1 MRLLALVCTLAVSLE
16 AAAHEAEAVREYLAG
31 LGRFGMNVSVLVA
44 RNGKPVLRESTILPV
59 ETSYYV
65 ASVTKTFTAT
75 AIGRLRQQGKLA
87 LDDPITRFLK
97 DVPDD
102 KRAITIAQ
110 LLRHTSGIGH
120 LYSADSAR
128 TREEAVRAVLA
139 TQLVSEPGAE
149 EHYSSDGYVLLAAI
163 VEIASG
169 ERYDRFLA
177 REVFR
182 PAGLRTSAFV
192 GVCPKKIAHTVA
204 PGRAGSPCELPPFL
218 ARRGPT
224 GVIANVDDLFRWADA
239 AVRRRVFGGQFDGW
253 QTPGALIGHSGD
265 DDVIGHSAMV
275 FHDTATDRTIVVA
288 TNAGQFAGQTVAHV
302 VAQRV
307 LKLLDGA
314 PLVHASLPVPVT
326 GKDQHLVEDQPAI
339 DTLLGGPV
347 AGAADHNRLAAALV
361 EMLRE
366 GRTADLDASLG
377 AKHADYVRRWW
388 TRLAPRAA
396 TVLGTAPAWWST
408 EGGTATF
415 LRLDQ
420 PNGTRIARMEW
431 SADGTF
437 RALGGAAI
445 PAPVVLLVRGEE
457 AFDPANG
464 SIVRIMR

>member
-1 MRLLALVCTLAVSLE
+1 LLALICTLVFSLE
-16 AAAHEAEAVREYLAG
+16 TNARESVREYLAE
-31 LGRFGMNVSVLVA
+31 LARFGMNVSVLVA
-44 RNGKPVLRESTILPV
+44 RNGKPILRESTILPI

-75 AIGRLRQQGKLA
+75 AIGRLGRQGKLA
-87 LDDPITRFLK
+87 LNDPITRFLK
-97 DVPDD
+97 NVPED

-110 LLRHTSGIGH
+110 LIHHTSGIGH

-128 TREEAVRAVLA
+128 TRDEAVRAVLA
-139 TQLVSEPGAE
+139 TKLVSEPGAE

-169 ERYDRFLA
+169 KTYDRFIA

-182 PAGLRTSAFV
+182 PAGLRRVAFV
-192 GVCPKKIAHTVA
+192 GACPKGIARTVA
-204 PGRAGSPCELPPFL
+204 PGLEGSPCELPPIL

-224 GVIANVDDLFRWADA
+224 GVVANVDDLFRWADS
-239 AVRRRVFGGQFDGW
+239 AVRRRVFGDQFDGW
-253 QTPGALIGHSGD
+253 ETRGTLIGHSGD
-265 DDVIGHSAMV
+265 DDAIGHSAMM
-275 FHDTATDRTIVVA
+275 FHDTANDRTIVVA
-288 TNAGQFAGQTVAHV
+288 TNAGEFAGQNVAHV

-314 PLVHASLPVPVT
+314 PIVHATLHVDATVQD
-326 GKDQHLVEDQPAI
+326 KHFVEDQAAI
-339 DTLLGGPV
+339 DTLIGGPV
-347 AGAADHNRLAAALV
+347 AGAAEHNRFVAALV

-366 GRTADLDASLG
+366 GRTTDIDASLG
-377 AKHADYVRRWW
+377 VKHGDSVRRWW
-388 TRLAPRAA
+388 SRLAPRSAA
-396 TVLGTAPAWWST
+396 VLGTAPAWWSE

-415 LRLDQ
+415 LRIEQ
-420 PNGTRIARMEW
+420 SNGNRIARVEW
-431 SADGTF
+431 SDEGKF

-464 SIVRIMR
+464 SIVRITR